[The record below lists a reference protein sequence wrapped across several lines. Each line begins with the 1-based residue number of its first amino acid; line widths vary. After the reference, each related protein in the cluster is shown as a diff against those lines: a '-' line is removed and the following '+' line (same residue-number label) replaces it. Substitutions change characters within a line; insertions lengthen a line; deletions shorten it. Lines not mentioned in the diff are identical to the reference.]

1 MQSMIVTVDEA
12 VEPGEVEVEGEAGV
26 GAVAAEAVAGAAR
39 AAGLSVKP
47 IH

>member
-12 VEPGEVEVEGEAGV
+12 VEPGEGEAGV